1 MGTSCCTNRDAKH
14 GFERQ
19 LSQKSLIKLETS
31 MNVDLD
37 NKKDISR
44 VLDKNEKF
52 KYLFPFYRMDIDIF
66 ELKLRQ
72 MGGIKSNSME
82 TEFVLIG
89 DLKQKFCTS
98 PAWREDWPMV
108 AALLRLPEFKQL
120 QYEEKEDLSTKIT
133 SSMQSEYVSKL
144 ELGII
149 ALLWCNG
156 TQQ

>member
-66 ELKLRQ
+66 ELKLR
-72 MGGIKSNSME
+72 
-82 TEFVLIG
+82 
-89 DLKQKFCTS
+89 
-98 PAWREDWPMV
+98 
-108 AALLRLPEFKQL
+108 
-120 QYEEKEDLSTKIT
+120 
-133 SSMQSEYVSKL
+133 
-144 ELGII
+144 
-149 ALLWCNG
+149 
-156 TQQ
+156 